1 MKRLGLMAL
10 LTVAAPALAFDP
22 AAMTDAERDA
32 FRAEVRAYLL
42 EHPEVLQEVAT
53 ALEIKQQSEQLAA
66 DASMISDNQGLI
78 FDDGASFVGGN
89 PDGSL
94 TVVEFIDYRCGYC
107 RKAHAEVAE
116 LIRSDGDIRYVVKEF
131 PILGEQSVLA
141 SQFAIATLQSAGPEA
156 YEKVKNGF
164 YDGTFRGDVSAET
177 LAGYATSLGLDSAA
191 IMGRMSDPAVMKV
204 IEDNHALASMLQ
216 ISGTPTFVLGDSMI
230 RGYVPLDQMRA
241 IVAEER
247 EG

>member
-1 MKRLGLMAL
+1 MKRLGLLAL
-10 LTVAAPALAFDP
+10 LSLASPALAFDP

-32 FRAEVRAYLL
+32 FGAEVRAYLL

-53 ALEIKQQSEQLAA
+53 ALEIRQQSEQLAA
-66 DASMISDNQGLI
+66 DAAMIADNQGLI
-78 FDDGASFVGGN
+78 FDDAASFVGGN
-89 PDGSL
+89 PEGSL
-94 TVVEFIDYRCGYC
+94 TVVEFIDYRCSYC
-107 RKAHAEVAE
+107 RKAHAEVEE
-116 LIRSDGDIRYVVKEF
+116 LIRSDGEIRYVVKEF

-141 SQFAIATLQSAGPEA
+141 ARFAIATLQLAGPEA

-177 LAGYATSLGLDSAA
+177 LAGYATSLGIDSAA
-191 IMGRMSDPAVMKV
+191 VMARMSDPAVMKV
-204 IEDNHALASMLQ
+204 IEDNHALASVLQ
-216 ISGTPTFVLGDSMI
+216 ISGTPTFVMGDSMI

-247 EG
+247 NG